1 MPKIAKDRIEENQR
15 RIEAAALKLFTK
27 QGFHGTNIREIA
39 EKIGVST
46 GTIYTYYP
54 SKEAI
59 FESLVRGY
67 HSRVEAWR
75 RQACAKLKSPLSPDD
90 LTVLAAEIRALLAR
104 DPEYMLL
111 LYIDVVEFQN
121 QHFVETFRDVPE
133 QFRRMLGPALRRT
146 GRQSGWRGEDPAFVL
161 ASVYLYFFTHF
172 GIETLYQGKRH
183 LGVSDQQAAER
194 FARLFLRGLW
204 SSTENAGPRGRAT
217 EKLSKR
223 QIEVLHQPARDQ
235 INLMRLL
242 SGRLWSSP
250 PDLPAHAQGRSE
262 PMLFV
267 PKIARSRIDQ
277 NQLRIEAAAL
287 DLFTKQGFHSTKMR
301 EIAEK
306 AEVSSGSIYT
316 YYPSKEALFESLVKN
331 YRSCMRGFRERVF
344 RALEDPFSKND
355 LRLLASA
362 VRSMVYHDAEY
373 QLLTFIDIIE
383 FRNQHFADTFYKMP
397 EQFRR
402 HLGPALNKVR
412 KQRGWCGEDPA
423 FALAAIY
430 LYFFTYF
437 VVERLM
443 HRGKQH
449 LGGSDEQ
456 VIERFIDLLSHGMW
470 SGASEATAKSA
481 PKQKVTPHVRNLMA
495 QDRGEQ
501 PALSMASSSNGM
513 TK

>member
-1 MPKIAKDRIEENQR
+1 M
-15 RIEAAALKLFTK
+15 AAALKLFTK

-67 HSRVEAWR
+67 RSRVDAWR
-75 RQACAKLKSPLSPDD
+75 RQACAKLNSTLSAGN
-90 LTVLAAEIRALLAR
+90 LTARAAEIRALLAG

-121 QHFVETFRDVPE
+121 QHCAQTFGDVPE
-133 QFRRMLGPALRRT
+133 QFRRLLGPALRKT
-146 GRQSGWRGEDPAFVL
+146 ERQNGWRGEDPAFVL
-161 ASVYLYFFTHF
+161 ASAYLYFFTHA

-183 LGVSDQQAAER
+183 LGVSHEQAADR
-194 FARLFLRGLW
+194 FARLLSRGLW
-204 SSTENAGPRGRAT
+204 SSTPNAGPRGRPT
-217 EKLSKR
+217 EKLTKR
-223 QIEVLHQPARDQ
+223 QIEVLHKPARDQ
-235 INLMRLL
+235 VNLMRLL

-250 PDLPAHAQGRSE
+250 PDAPANAQGKSE

-331 YRSCMRGFRERVF
+331 YRSCMRALRERVLL
-344 RALEDPFSKND
+344 ALEDPFSKDD
-355 LRLLASA
+355 LRLLALA

-383 FRNQHFADTFYKMP
+383 FRNQHFADTFYRMP

-402 HLGPALNKVR
+402 HLGPALNRVK
-412 KQRGWCGEDPA
+412 KQKGWCGEDPA

-443 HRGKQH
+443 QRGNQH
-449 LGGSDEQ
+449 LGVSDEQ
-456 VIERFIDLLSHGMW
+456 AIERFIDLLSHGMW
-470 SGASEATAKSA
+470 SAASEATVKS
-481 PKQKVTPHVRNLMA
+481 PPRREIKVHVRNLMLE
-495 QDRGEQ
+495 DRSEQ
-501 PALSMASSSNGM
+501 PALSMVSSGNGV